1 MVPRVGEWPMHD
13 RSAHATHTGC
23 SDWLRDRHVC
33 GLSQASGG
41 RCWAFGGHAGSDP
54 SSRREWRPVGRH
66 TTLTPRWCL
75 HTARLAAGFR
85 VPGAS
90 TFLHRRSRFKSD
102 PFKYNWKNLHRP
114 LGFCFYPLLSLGL
127 TFDSLPSP
135 QKTVVNGL
143 LWKMFSCFR
152 FQVGCSLSPP
162 PFLIPYPVLG
172 GDGGLCDSEN
182 P

>member
-90 TFLHRRSRFKSD
+90 PFPFIDEAVSSWILSSTTGRTFTD
-102 PFKYNWKNLHRP
+102 
-114 LGFCFYPLLSLGL
+114 
-127 TFDSLPSP
+127 
-135 QKTVVNGL
+135 
-143 LWKMFSCFR
+143 LWVSASTL
-152 FQVGCSLSPP
+152 CSLLGSLLIPCPP
-162 PFLIPYPVLG
+162 PKKPL
-172 GDGGLCDSEN
+172 
-182 P
+182 